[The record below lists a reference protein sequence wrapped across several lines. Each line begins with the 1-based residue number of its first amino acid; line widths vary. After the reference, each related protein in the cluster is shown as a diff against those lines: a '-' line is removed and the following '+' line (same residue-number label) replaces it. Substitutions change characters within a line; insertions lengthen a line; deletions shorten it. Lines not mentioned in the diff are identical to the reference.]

1 MAVSGEAFV
10 TETNRRL
17 ETLETAVATQPDGS
31 VTLNLLTSVDA
42 RVKAIEDKINSM
54 VTSDT
59 LEVILD
65 AKLSMLKFMN
75 DKKQSGDFH
84 RKPILESKA
93 VSDVDKLTDAKSYR
107 PFNRK
112 LKNAMEQVRPYA
124 RKAME
129 MLEII

>member
-17 ETLETAVATQPDGS
+17 ETLETAVAAQPDGNI
-31 VTLNLLTSVDA
+31 TLNLLTSVDA

-65 AKLSMLKFMN
+65 AKLSTLKFMN
-75 DKKQSGDFH
+75 DKKQSGNF
-84 RKPILESKA
+84 
-93 VSDVDKLTDAKSYR
+93 
-107 PFNRK
+107 
-112 LKNAMEQVRPYA
+112 
-124 RKAME
+124 
-129 MLEII
+129 